1 MIIPIRIKDKFGYPV
16 FEVVKG
22 SIKEEPTDGV
32 RLCNYGRDIAGKFE
46 YAFTC
51 HSNVTDLVRKHKPT
65 KGMSFS
71 DLVTKMILGKLP
83 KEAKELAKLK
93 EVVRK
98 VIPLLK
104 DTPYVDELTK
114 LVEEKKQDASPAQD
128 FSAS

>member
-1 MIIPIRIKDKFGYPV
+1 MIIPIRIKDKCGYPV
-16 FEVVKG
+16 FEVVRDK
-22 SIKEEPTDGV
+22 IKQEPIDGV
-32 RLCNYGRDIAGKFE
+32 RLCNYGKDLVVKFE

-51 HSNVTDLVRKHKPT
+51 HSNATDMARKRKPT
-65 KGMSFS
+65 KGISFS
-71 DLVTKMILGKLP
+71 DLVTKMIRGKPP

-114 LVEEKKQDASPAQD
+114 LVEEKKDATPAQD

>member
-1 MIIPIRIKDKFGYPV
+1 MIIPICIKDKFGYPI
-16 FEVVKG
+16 FEVVKDK
-22 SIKEEPTDGV
+22 IKVEPTDGV

-51 HSNVTDLVRKHKPT
+51 HSNVTDLVCKHRPT
-65 KGMSFS
+65 KGMSLS
-71 DLVTKMILGKLP
+71 NLVTKMIRGKLP

-93 EVVRK
+93 EAVRK

-114 LVEEKKQDASPAQD
+114 LVEEKQDASTAQD

>member
-16 FEVVKG
+16 FEVVRDK
-22 SIKEEPTDGV
+22 IEQEPTDGV

-51 HSNVTDLVRKHKPT
+51 HSNATDLSRRRKPT
-65 KGMSFS
+65 KGMAFS
-71 DLVTKMILGKLP
+71 DLITKMIRGKPP
-83 KEAKELAKLK
+83 KETKELAKLK

-114 LVEEKKQDASPAQD
+114 RGEEKKDATPAQD

>member
-1 MIIPIRIKDKFGYPV
+1 MIIPIRIKDKFGYPI
-16 FEVVKG
+16 FEVVKDK
-22 SIKEEPTDGV
+22 IRVEPTDGV
-32 RLCNYGRDIAGKFE
+32 RLYNYGRDIAEKFE

-51 HSNVTDLVRKHKPT
+51 HSNVTDLVRKHRPT
-65 KGMSFS
+65 KGMSLS
-71 DLVTKMILGKLP
+71 DLVTKMIRGKLP

-93 EVVRK
+93 EAVRK

-114 LVEEKKQDASPAQD
+114 LVEEKQNASTAQD